1 MTHWHALTPD
11 EALEQLESTRE
22 GLDTATAR
30 RRHESEGPNT
40 LPATPRRPL
49 WRRLLA
55 QFHNI
60 LIYVLI
66 VAAVLAGALEHWID
80 AGVIAAVVIINALIG
95 LVQEGK
101 AERAMEAIGQMLAL
115 KAQVRRD
122 GRWQVIAAEK
132 LVSGDIVRLRSGDRV
147 PADLRLLE
155 AHGLRVD
162 QAALTGESVP
172 VERMTEPLDED
183 AALADRRCLAH
194 SGTLVTGGQGIGVVV
209 QIGSDTELG
218 RISALLET
226 VENVTTPLL
235 RQVNRFGK
243 LLSAVVVAFTVAVVV
258 LGSILHGISASD
270 GFLAGVA
277 IVVAAIPEGLPAIIT
292 ITLAIGVQ
300 RMASRQAIIRLLPA
314 VETLGSVT
322 TICSDKTGTLTRNE
336 LQVRR
341 VLDASGDFGLEAL
354 PTDDAPTRALAEA
367 AVLCS
372 DAEVDSDS
380 NDPIERA
387 LLAIAEGIGLDL
399 GEVRSSAP
407 RTAVLSFSSHRKM
420 MASAHG
426 KRLIIKGAPEVIL
439 QRCSRILERDGE
451 HPLDAAPWQGALEEL
466 AGDGLRMLALAERAT
481 DRPIESLG
489 DTEPLGEDF
498 VLLGLIGFADP
509 PRAEVP
515 AAIRACRD
523 AGITVRMITG
533 DHAATARAI
542 ARDLVLSDDG
552 TVLTGP
558 ELDRLDDEAFSRQA
572 GRVTV
577 YARTSPEH
585 KLRLVT
591 ALQARGEVVAMT
603 GDGANDAPALKR
615 ADIGVAMGIKGTEAA
630 RQAAEMVLADDNFS
644 TIVAGI
650 EEGRGVYDNI
660 RKAVLFIL
668 PTNAAEALVVAI
680 AVLAGMAL
688 PITPVQIL
696 WINMATAVTLALALA
711 FEPTEG
717 DVMRRAPRPQS
728 EGLITSFVATRIV
741 WVGLVLTG
749 ATFALFHWS
758 LTGNGDEALAR
769 TLAVNL
775 LVAGETLYLFN
786 CRRLFAPSLTREAL
800 TANRWAWLMVGILVV
815 LQLGF
820 TYLPFAQWIFGTTGL
835 APGHW
840 LLILALMAPLM
851 LLVELE
857 KWWWRRRL
865 ARTG

>member
-22 GLDTATAR
+22 GLNTATAR

-60 LIYVLI
+60 LIYVL
-66 VAAVLAGALEHWID
+66 
-80 AGVIAAVVIINALIG
+80 
-95 LVQEGK
+95 
-101 AERAMEAIGQMLAL
+101 
-115 KAQVRRD
+115 
-122 GRWQVIAAEK
+122 
-132 LVSGDIVRLRSGDRV
+132 
-147 PADLRLLE
+147 
-155 AHGLRVD
+155 
-162 QAALTGESVP
+162 
-172 VERMTEPLDED
+172 
-183 AALADRRCLAH
+183 
-194 SGTLVTGGQGIGVVV
+194 
-209 QIGSDTELG
+209 
-218 RISALLET
+218 
-226 VENVTTPLL
+226 
-235 RQVNRFGK
+235 
-243 LLSAVVVAFTVAVVV
+243 
-258 LGSILHGISASD
+258 
-270 GFLAGVA
+270 
-277 IVVAAIPEGLPAIIT
+277 
-292 ITLAIGVQ
+292 
-300 RMASRQAIIRLLPA
+300 
-314 VETLGSVT
+314 
-322 TICSDKTGTLTRNE
+322 
-336 LQVRR
+336 
-341 VLDASGDFGLEAL
+341 
-354 PTDDAPTRALAEA
+354 
-367 AVLCS
+367 
-372 DAEVDSDS
+372 
-380 NDPIERA
+380 
-387 LLAIAEGIGLDL
+387 
-399 GEVRSSAP
+399 
-407 RTAVLSFSSHRKM
+407 
-420 MASAHG
+420 
-426 KRLIIKGAPEVIL
+426 
-439 QRCSRILERDGE
+439 
-451 HPLDAAPWQGALEEL
+451 
-466 AGDGLRMLALAERAT
+466 
-481 DRPIESLG
+481 
-489 DTEPLGEDF
+489 
-498 VLLGLIGFADP
+498 
-509 PRAEVP
+509 
-515 AAIRACRD
+515 
-523 AGITVRMITG
+523 
-533 DHAATARAI
+533 
-542 ARDLVLSDDG
+542 
-552 TVLTGP
+552 
-558 ELDRLDDEAFSRQA
+558 
-572 GRVTV
+572 
-577 YARTSPEH
+577 
-585 KLRLVT
+585 
-591 ALQARGEVVAMT
+591 
-603 GDGANDAPALKR
+603 
-615 ADIGVAMGIKGTEAA
+615 
-630 RQAAEMVLADDNFS
+630 
-644 TIVAGI
+644 IVAGI

-775 LVAGETLYLFN
+775 LVAGEILYLFN